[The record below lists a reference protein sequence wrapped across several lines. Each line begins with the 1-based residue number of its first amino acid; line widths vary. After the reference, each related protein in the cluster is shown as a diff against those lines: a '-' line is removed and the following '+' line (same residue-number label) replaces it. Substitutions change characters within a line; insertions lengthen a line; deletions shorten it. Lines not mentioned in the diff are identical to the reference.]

1 MIEDIRPA
9 RLGDLKQP
17 HPTAPGSRHC
27 ELCVVGA
34 ELEKARPKRQV
45 LPTEPTGAVQR
56 QYMDVAIDGGEQYGV
71 SKAIELQPPDWR
83 RHTVRRH
90 RGPTCRL
97 VHRYSTVDATD
108 RKS

>member
-56 QYMDVAIDGGEQYGV
+56 QYMDVAIDGGEQKKRAR
-71 SKAIELQPPDWR
+71 SARSSQPNR
-83 RHTVRRH
+83 RAPSSASTWMWPSMEVN
-90 RGPTCRL
+90 
-97 VHRYSTVDATD
+97 STV
-108 RKS
+108 